1 LRKANTTSLMR
12 MVLAFAA
19 FLAVAGPAMVMGA
32 PPGTTY
38 SKPLYA
44 DISGSATCG
53 SSFSLSVNF
62 SGTSGLTPVSGSSVH
77 FSARLGSINS
87 DGSNYQPPAG
97 GKDLITATYSNSAGT
112 VGSSRVFVTGPAC
125 I

>member
-1 LRKANTTSLMR
+1 MRKANTTSLMR

-19 FLAVAGPAMVMGA
+19 FLAIAGPAMVMGA

-53 SSFSLSVNF
+53 SSFSLAVHF
-62 SGTSGLTPVSGSSVH
+62 SGTTGLTPVSGSSVH
-77 FSARLGSINS
+77 FSAYLGSVNS
-87 DGSNYQPPAG
+87 DGSNYKPPAG
-97 GKDLITATYSNSAGT
+97 GKDLITATYTNTAGT
-112 VGSSRVFVTGPAC
+112 VGSTKVFTTGAAC
-125 I
+125 P

>member
-1 LRKANTTSLMR
+1 LRKANTTSLVR

-53 SSFSLSVNF
+53 GSFSLSVHF
-62 SGTSGLTPVSGSSVH
+62 SGTAGLTPVSGSNVH
-77 FSARLGSINS
+77 FKALNGSVNS
-87 DGSNYQPPAG
+87 DGTNYQPPAG
-97 GKDLITATYSNSAGT
+97 GKDVIVATYSNSAGT
-112 VGSSRVFVTGPAC
+112 VGSSKFFTTGPAC